1 MIYRRRSTLSTHRLL
16 SPIQKYDRRT
26 EGCGLNWFRFKS
38 CVKCG
43 GDLALD
49 QGDWLCLQCGTYYY
63 IGLYERP
70 GLYQRPAHPEKPK
83 LQPPEPPTHKAL
95 GAVPSG
101 PSASLNRSLAPE
113 VNRTY
118 GPAWH
123 TDRVFNATQGANAWP
138 KT

>member
-1 MIYRRRSTLSTHRLL
+1 M
-16 SPIQKYDRRT
+16 
-26 EGCGLNWFRFKS
+26 NWFRFKG

-43 GDLALD
+43 GDLVLD

-63 IGLYERP
+63 IGLY
-70 GLYQRPAHPEKPK
+70 QRPALPEKPTP
-83 LQPPEPPTHKAL
+83 QPPEPPAQKAL

-101 PSASLNRSLAPE
+101 LSTSLNRSLALVPE

-118 GPAWH
+118 GSAWH
-123 TDRVFNATQGANAWP
+123 TDRVFNATQRVDLWP

>member
-1 MIYRRRSTLSTHRLL
+1 M
-16 SPIQKYDRRT
+16 
-26 EGCGLNWFRFKS
+26 NWFRFKG

-43 GDLALD
+43 GDLVLD

-63 IGLYERP
+63 T
-70 GLYQRPAHPEKPK
+70 GLYQRTAHPKKPTP
-83 LQPPEPPTHKAL
+83 QSPEPPAKKAL

-101 PSASLNRSLAPE
+101 PGTNMDRSLALAPE

-118 GPAWH
+118 GSAWH
-123 TDRVFNATQGANAWP
+123 TDLDFNATQRVNSWS

>member
-1 MIYRRRSTLSTHRLL
+1 MT
-16 SPIQKYDRRT
+16 
-26 EGCGLNWFRFKS
+26 WFRFKS

-63 IGLYERP
+63 IGLY
-70 GLYQRPAHPEKPK
+70 QRPAQPENPNPE
-83 LQPPEPPTHKAL
+83 PPEPPAQKAL

-101 PSASLNRSLAPE
+101 PSASLNRALALAPQ
-113 VNRTY
+113 VNRTF
-118 GPAWH
+118 GASRH
-123 TDRVFNATQGANAWP
+123 TNRVSNGTQRVNPWS

>member
-1 MIYRRRSTLSTHRLL
+1 M
-16 SPIQKYDRRT
+16 
-26 EGCGLNWFRFKS
+26 NWFRFKG

-63 IGLYERP
+63 V
-70 GLYQRPAHPEKPK
+70 GLYQRPERAGKSNPQAPELPA
-83 LQPPEPPTHKAL
+83 QKAL

-101 PSASLNRSLAPE
+101 SSAGLNRSLALAPQF
-113 VNRTY
+113 NRTH
-118 GPAWH
+118 GSAWH
-123 TDRVFNATQGANAWP
+123 TGRVFNATQGANTWS

>member
-1 MIYRRRSTLSTHRLL
+1 M
-16 SPIQKYDRRT
+16 
-26 EGCGLNWFRFKS
+26 NWYRFKS

-63 IGLYERP
+63 V
-70 GLYQRPAHPEKPK
+70 GLYQRPVDADKPK
-83 LQPPEPPTHKAL
+83 PQLPEPPAHKAL

-101 PSASLNRSLAPE
+101 PGASLNRSLALAPE

-118 GPAWH
+118 GTWH
-123 TDRVFNATQGANAWP
+123 TDRILNTTHRVDPWA

>member
-1 MIYRRRSTLSTHRLL
+1 M
-16 SPIQKYDRRT
+16 
-26 EGCGLNWFRFKS
+26 NWFRFKG

-63 IGLYERP
+63 V
-70 GLYQRPAHPEKPK
+70 GLYQRPKHAEKPNP
-83 LQPPEPPTHKAL
+83 QPPELPAQKAL

-101 PSASLNRSLAPE
+101 PSAGLNRSLALAPQ
-113 VNRTY
+113 VNRTH
-118 GPAWH
+118 GSAWH
-123 TDRVFNATQGANAWP
+123 TDRVFNATQGANTWS

>member
-1 MIYRRRSTLSTHRLL
+1 MNL
-16 SPIQKYDRRT
+16 
-26 EGCGLNWFRFKS
+26 FRFKG

-63 IGLYERP
+63 IGLYQKP
-70 GLYQRPAHPEKPK
+70 GLYQRPAHPEKPDP
-83 LQPPEPPTHKAL
+83 QPPEPPAQKAL
-95 GAVPSG
+95 AAVPSW
-101 PSASLNRSLAPE
+101 PSASLNRSLALAPE

-118 GPAWH
+118 GSARQ
-123 TDRVFNATQGANAWP
+123 TDGGFNGTQRVDPRT